1 MVYFRNFS
9 ITLKLSNLLV
19 CDPCTSYSSVA
30 LIEKDVAKATYRRK
44 HLFKFTVQRVKSPL
58 SQEAWRPE
66 QEAEHSH
73 GTRSTKQRGL
83 QVMTVF

>member
-1 MVYFRNFS
+1 MY
-9 ITLKLSNLLV
+9 
-19 CDPCTSYSSVA
+19 DPCTSYSSDA
-30 LIEKDVAKATYRRK
+30 LIEKDIAKTTYRRK
-44 HLFKFTVQRVKSPL
+44 HLLKFAVGRVKCPL
-58 SQEAWRPE
+58 SQEAWQPE